1 MDKKALTP
9 YDDRGY
15 NVRTRSS
22 QVFISQCRSAEG
34 AQYAEAPK
42 ARNMIARGKR
52 EARRPW

>member
-34 AQYAEAPK
+34 AQYDSQGQV
-42 ARNMIARGKR
+42 RR
-52 EARRPW
+52 ESGARRPWLII